1 MRDGDGRVPEIDA
14 RITAAWLVKEHGDD
28 ALAVAHRRA
37 DDFRAAGQLGC
48 LVVWRRIAD
57 ATAALLAE
65 RAAPTGVMVATDEEN
80 HRAGCDP
87 SHISHSRER
96 AI

>member
-1 MRDGDGRVPEIDA
+1 MRDGDGRVPEIDE
-14 RITAAWLVKEHGDD
+14 RITAAWLVGEHGDD

-65 RAAPTGVMVATDEEN
+65 KEAAARNEKN
-80 HRAGCDP
+80 HAAGCDP
-87 SHISHSRER
+87 AHISHQRER